1 MQLGIARLLLGLGLC
16 GWVLTMVPGPTAIA
30 TTKTPSSAARVGLQ
44 TYINARFGYRIAYP
58 SDFSPQGE
66 SQNGDGQVFIGKDG
80 AELRVWGGYNVL
92 QETPVSALREALRHC
107 RQQGRQV
114 TYRTV
119 GQGFF
124 VVSGYEADG
133 TRIFY
138 LQQMVRPTLRVGFE
152 FIYPVNNRSRY
163 DRDVTVIARSLRLLP
178 R

>member
-1 MQLGIARLLLGLGLC
+1 
-16 GWVLTMVPGPTAIA
+16 VLHKSSGAIHPHPTEGGEFRAFC
-30 TTKTPSSAARVGLQ
+30 
-44 TYINARFGYRIAYP
+44 NARFGYRIAYP
-58 SDFSPQGE
+58 SDFAPQGE
-66 SQNGDGQVFIGKDG
+66 SQNGDGQVVIGKDG

-92 QETPVSALREALRHC
+92 QETPVSALKETLRHC
-107 RQQGRQV
+107 REQGRQV

-138 LQQMVRPTLRVGFE
+138 LKQVVRPTLRVGFE
-152 FIYPVNNRSRY
+152 FIYPAKNRSRY
-163 DRDVTVIARSLRLLP
+163 DRDVKIIARSLRLLP